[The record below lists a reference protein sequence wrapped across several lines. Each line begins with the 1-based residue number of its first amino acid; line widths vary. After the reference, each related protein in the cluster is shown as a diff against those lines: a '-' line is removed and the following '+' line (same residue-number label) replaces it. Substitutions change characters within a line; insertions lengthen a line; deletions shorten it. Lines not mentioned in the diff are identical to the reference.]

1 MDKTH
6 INSFLKY
13 YSIFVVAS
21 LVSLPVFAATL
32 CDKLG
37 ALEADPSAVSAP
49 VAFQDINSEALIAAC
64 SAEIANQDDDLPRYL
79 LQRGRGYLRD
89 GRSELA
95 IADISNAHELG
106 YPAGTFGLATA
117 FFLGDEVQRND
128 LRAEQLF
135 IQAYKGGVYWAASV
149 VR

>member
-1 MDKTH
+1 MHTTH
-6 INSFLKY
+6 VDWFFRFC
-13 YSIFVVAS
+13 SIFLIAS

-79 LQRGRGYLRD
+79 LQRGGVF
-89 GRSELA
+89 
-95 IADISNAHELG
+95 
-106 YPAGTFGLATA
+106 AG
-117 FFLGDEVQRND
+117 
-128 LRAEQLF
+128 
-135 IQAYKGGVYWAASV
+135 
-149 VR
+149 

>member
-37 ALEADPSAVSAP
+37 ALEADPSAVSAL
-49 VAFQDINSEALIAAC
+49 VAFQDINSEALISSCTDEMAK
-64 SAEIANQDDDLPRYL
+64 QDDDLPRYL
-79 LQRGRGYLRD
+79 LQRGRGC
-89 GRSELA
+89 
-95 IADISNAHELG
+95 
-106 YPAGTFGLATA
+106 TK
-117 FFLGDEVQRND
+117 V
-128 LRAEQLF
+128 
-135 IQAYKGGVYWAASV
+135 
-149 VR
+149 

>member
-1 MDKTH
+1 MKTKMPH
-6 INSFLKY
+6 FFGLIAAS
-13 YSIFVVAS
+13 VVAAILS
-21 LVSLPVFAATL
+21 KPSWATTV

-117 FFLGDEVQRND
+117 FFLGDDVQRDD

-135 IQAYKGGVYWAASV
+135 IEAYEGGVYWAVSV

>member
-1 MDKTH
+1 MHTTH
-6 INSFLKY
+6 VDWFFRFC
-13 YSIFVVAS
+13 SIFLIAS

-32 CDKLG
+32 CDKPC
-37 ALEADPSAVSAP
+37 ALKADPSAVSAP

-64 SAEIANQDDDLPRYL
+64 TAEIAKQDKNLPRYL